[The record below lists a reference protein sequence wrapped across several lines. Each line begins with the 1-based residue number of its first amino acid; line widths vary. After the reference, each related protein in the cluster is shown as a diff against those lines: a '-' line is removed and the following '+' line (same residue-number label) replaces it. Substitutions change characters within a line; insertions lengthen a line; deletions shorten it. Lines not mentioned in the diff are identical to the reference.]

1 MNNTQDHRVLSR
13 LGARELSP
21 DEYQQVTG
29 GIITA
34 VMTRLPAPDMHAD
47 G

>member
-1 MNNTQDHRVLSR
+1 MNNTQDPRVLSR

-21 DEYQQVTG
+21 AEYEEVTG
-29 GIITA
+29 GVITA
-34 VMTRLPAPDMHAD
+34 VMTRLPAPDMHTD